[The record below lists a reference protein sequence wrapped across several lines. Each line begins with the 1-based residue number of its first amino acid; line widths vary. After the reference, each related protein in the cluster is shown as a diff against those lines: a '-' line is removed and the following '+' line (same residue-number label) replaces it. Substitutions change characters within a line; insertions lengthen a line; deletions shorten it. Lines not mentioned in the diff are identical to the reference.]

1 MKPIITDSTIFKD
14 FRQRDGYYVDKTKE
28 IIEFFELKPKVILL
42 PRPRRFGKTMFLS
55 TIKYLFSIK
64 DAEDKLFE
72 GTYVYNTEF
81 FKKHF
86 KKYPVIHLT
95 FKDIKE
101 PDFEMMYEKTA
112 DDIRGLCISYKEV
125 LDLKYSQEYDE
136 HIQRLQNIIDDTAT
150 QKDYEK
156 SLKSLTI
163 LLTAYYKKP
172 PIVLIDEYDTP
183 IIQSYFKG
191 YYEKA
196 IDFFRNI
203 LSAVFKENDLN
214 ITKGLITG
222 ILRVS
227 GESMFSG
234 LNNLETY
241 TILEDTLS
249 TACGFT
255 REETEKLLD
264 DYEITGEERKNA
276 LIWYNSYNIGNKV
289 ITNPWSILNFVDK
302 RRLEPYWANT
312 ASNDLIYD
320 MIEKSPSFQKELEKI
335 LKVEPIDV
343 RVNKNI
349 TFKSLELYKR
359 ENLFSL
365 LFFAGYLKCEEKYIK
380 RVKVK
385 EGYREY
391 LHCKMIPANIECQ
404 MIFEIVI
411 SDYVR
416 ESFKNQ
422 DIDDLL
428 QALTSGNIKLFEK
441 LFSYILRDTVSYF
454 DTKNENSYHMFL
466 LGVLTNLSGDYEI
479 ISNSEAGYG
488 RVDIVLLHKEDKSK
502 PAIVMELKEIDEFED
517 ETKDKALQ
525 RAVEQI
531 KKKEY
536 VTLAKKR
543 GYSNIIAFG
552 LVFDGKRCW
561 VKRLNK
567 G

>member
-1 MKPIITDSTIFKD
+1 MKPIITTSTDFKYI
-14 FRQRDGYYVDKTKE
+14 RTKNGYYVDKTKE
-28 IIEFFELKPKVILL
+28 IVEFFDLNAQIILL

-64 DAEDKLFE
+64 EAEKELFKD
-72 GTYVYNTEF
+72 TYIYNTEF

-86 KKYPVIHLT
+86 KKYPVVHLT

-101 PDFEMMYEKTA
+101 FDYEMMYRKTA
-112 DDIRGLCISYKEV
+112 SEIRELCINYKEV

-136 HIQRLQNIIDDTAT
+136 HIQRLQKIVDNTAN
-150 QKDYEK
+150 QEDYEK

-163 LLTAYYKKP
+163 LLTAYYKNP

-234 LNNLETY
+234 LNNLKTY

-255 REETEKLLD
+255 REETIKLLD
-264 DYEITGEERKNA
+264 DYEIIGKERENA

-289 ITNPWSILNFVDK
+289 ITNPWSILNFVSD
-302 RRLEPYWANT
+302 RSFEPYWANT
-312 ASNDLIYD
+312 ASNYLIYD

-335 LKVEPIDV
+335 LKEEPIDV

-365 LFFAGYLKCEEKYIK
+365 LFFAGYLKCKEKYKKIIK
-380 RVKVK
+380 TK
-385 EGYREY
+385 EGQKEY
-391 LHCKMIPANIECQ
+391 LYCKMIPTNIECL

-411 SDYVR
+411 SDFVR
-416 ESFKNQ
+416 ESFRNK

-441 LFSYILRDTVSYF
+441 LFSYLLRDTVSYF

-479 ISNSEAGYG
+479 ISNTEAGYG
-488 RVDIVLLHKEDKSK
+488 RVDIVLLHKEDKTK
-502 PAIVMELKEIDEFED
+502 PAIVMELKEIDEFEEED
-517 ETKDKALQ
+517 KDKALKK
-525 RAVEQI
+525 AVEQI
-531 KKKEY
+531 KEKEY
-536 VTLAKKR
+536 VSLAKKR
-543 GYSNIIAFG
+543 GYSNILAFG

-561 VKRLNK
+561 VELLEDY
-567 G
+567 

>member
-1 MKPIITDSTIFKD
+1 MKSIITDSTIFKD
-14 FRQRDGYYVDKTKE
+14 FIQRDAYYVDKTKE
-28 IIEFFELKPKVILL
+28 VVEFFELKPKVILL

-55 TIKYLFSIK
+55 TIKYLFSVK
-64 DAEDKLFE
+64 EAEDVLFKD
-72 GTYVYNTEF
+72 TYVYDTEF
-81 FKKHF
+81 FKEHY

-101 PDFEMMYEKTA
+101 FDYKMMYEKTI
-112 DDIRGLCISYKEV
+112 DDIREICINYNEV
-125 LDLKYSQEYDE
+125 LKLEYSQKIDE
-136 HIQRLQNIIDDTAT
+136 HIQRLQRIIDNTAN

-156 SLKSLTI
+156 SLKSLSI

-172 PIVLIDEYDTP
+172 PIVLVDEYDTP

-196 IDFFRNI
+196 ISFFRNM

-234 LNNLETY
+234 LNNLKTF
-241 TILEDTLS
+241 TILENTLS

-255 REETEKLLD
+255 KEETIKLLD
-264 DYEITGEERKNA
+264 YYDIKGKEREKA
-276 LIWYNSYNIGNKV
+276 LVWYNSYNIGDKV
-289 ITNPWSILNFVDK
+289 ITNPWSILNFISD
-302 RRLEPYWANT
+302 RRFEPYWANT

-335 LKVEPIDV
+335 LKNEPIDI

-349 TFKSLELYKR
+349 TFKSLDLYKR

-365 LFFAGYLKCEEKYIK
+365 LFFAGYLKCKEKYIK
-380 RVKVK
+380 RVKVSDGEK
-385 EGYREY
+385 EYI
-391 LHCKMIPANIECQ
+391 HCLMIPTNIECQ

-416 ESFKNQ
+416 ESFRNQ
-422 DIDDLL
+422 NIEDLL
-428 QALTSGNIKLFEK
+428 ESLVSGDLDMFEELLSYALSGFI
-441 LFSYILRDTVSYF
+441 SYHDLKT
-454 DTKNENSYHMFL
+454 ENSYHMFL
-466 LGVLTNLSGDYEI
+466 LGVLTYLSADYEI

-488 RVDIVLLHKEDKSK
+488 RVDIILLHREDKNK
-502 PAIVMELKEIDEFED
+502 PAIVVELKKINHFKN
-517 ETKDKALQ
+517 ETKEKALKS
-525 RAVEQI
+525 AISQI
-531 KKKEY
+531 KEKDY
-536 VTLAKKR
+536 IGLAKKR
-543 GYSNIIAFG
+543 GYDNILAFG

-561 VKRLNK
+561 VKEVAGL
-567 G
+567 